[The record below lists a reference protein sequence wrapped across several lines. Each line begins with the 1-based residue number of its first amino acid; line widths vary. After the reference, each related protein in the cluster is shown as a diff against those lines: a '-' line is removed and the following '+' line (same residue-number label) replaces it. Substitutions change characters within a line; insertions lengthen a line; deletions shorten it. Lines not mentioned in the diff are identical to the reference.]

1 MWKTLATTAAVMG
14 LIVFAGSTAEA
25 CAPVAV
31 RTVVRAPV
39 VVAPAPVVVNRA
51 VVRAPVPVVVH
62 PHVHVHGRAVV
73 RY

>member
-1 MWKTLATTAAVMG
+1 MWKSMITTAAVMG
-14 LIVFAGSTAEA
+14 LVVAAGSTAEA

-39 VVAPAPVVVNRA
+39 VVAPSPVVVNRA
-51 VVRAPVPVVVH
+51 VVRAPVVVH
-62 PHVHVHGRAVV
+62 PHAHVHGRAVV